1 MDLRSLTSQLP
12 QPGQLTW
19 IGLRTARR
27 GPIAAVEEVEALAG
41 LGLVGDRRVGP
52 GRRPDPRGKRHV
64 TLVQAE
70 HLPAIGSLL
79 GRGPVEPHLLR
90 RNLVVAGC
98 NLRAFQGRRFTIGEV
113 VLEGTG
119 ECHPCSRMEETLG
132 DGGYQAMRGHGGLN
146 ARIVTGGT
154 LRVGD
159 PVDLGRPGA
168 GPLGTVEGDLDDD
181 LDDALDAEPGEEIG
195 DEPAVAG

>member
-12 QPGQLTW
+12 RPGQLTW
-19 IGLRTARR
+19 IGLRTAPR
-27 GPIAAVEEVEALAG
+27 GPIDEVEEVEALAG
-41 LGLVGDRRVGP
+41 LGLVGDRRVGAK
-52 GRRPDPRGKRHV
+52 RRPDPRSRRHV

-70 HLPAIGSLL
+70 HLPAVGALL
-79 GRGPVEPHLLR
+79 GRAPVDPRLLR

-113 VLEGTG
+113 LLEGTG

-132 DGGYQAMRGHGGLN
+132 PGGYQAMRGHGGLN

-154 LRVGD
+154 LRLGD
-159 PVDLGRPGA
+159 LVELGPPGD
-168 GPLGTVEGDLDDD
+168 GPLGTVEDTGDTE
-181 LDDALDAEPGEEIG
+181 DAEEREAIG
-195 DEPAVAG
+195 

>member
-1 MDLRSLTSQLP
+1 MDLHSLTSQLP

-27 GPIAAVEEVEALAG
+27 GPVAEVEGVEAVAG

-70 HLPAIGSLL
+70 HLPAIGALL
-79 GRGPVEPHLLR
+79 GRGPVDPRALR

-132 DGGYQAMRGHGGLN
+132 PGGYQAVRGHGGLN

-154 LRVGD
+154 LRLGD
-159 PVDLGRPGA
+159 RVDLGPPGT
-168 GPLGTVEGDLDDD
+168 GPLGTVEDD
-181 LDDALDAEPGEEIG
+181 PGEGAEVHQRVTG
-195 DEPAVAG
+195 